1 MCITRGPKRVQ
12 RILPSKYSE
21 SFTVRAKGRS
31 QQSAKSQAGRK
42 LRAIRQ
48 DDTGRKAG
56 ITSGREKIT
65 SNGSRFRK
73 DGIMR
78 NFTIPVDKDFR

>member
-1 MCITRGPKRVQ
+1 MYYPGPQEGTKDTTLQILRV
-12 RILPSKYSE
+12 SHSE
-21 SFTVRAKGRS
+21 SQRKEPTIH
-31 QQSAKSQAGRK
+31 KSQAGRK